1 MSLATHGSKL
11 RWRRSIAP
19 DDDLAGEGEHADAPR
34 RERKHPAGP
43 VPLRVVA
50 EEWTRIGI
58 AGFGGPAAH
67 IAMLRRLVIDRYE
80 RTDARALEDANGAR
94 GMSPALASTQ
104 LASSAPIVLPGRA
117 PRSSAA
123 SDSRFPLP

>member
-1 MSLATHGSKL
+1 MSHCDGHRAVAVGVIS
-11 RWRRSIAP
+11 
-19 DDDLAGEGEHADAPR
+19 DAW
-34 RERKHPAGP
+34 
-43 VPLRVVA
+43 LQVA
-50 EEWTRIGI
+50 V
-58 AGFGGPAAH
+58 AS
-67 IAMLRRLVIDRYE
+67 LDRYE